1 MGIFYITKSV
11 IIWLDIT
18 KMATYNQ
25 VAVTKL
31 VKRGWKTLYPNF
43 SWTSSIEDKEDRDF
57 QNGNK
62 LRLKKLKR
70 GEIYGH
76 DCTNFDHIGLSGN

>member
-31 VKRGWKTLYPNF
+31 VKKRRLKNVYSKF
-43 SWTSSIEDKEDRDF
+43 TS
-57 QNGNK
+57 G
-62 LRLKKLKR
+62 LRL
-70 GEIYGH
+70 GQA
-76 DCTNFDHIGLSGN
+76 N